1 MFNCHCGNFCLQHCH
16 LEKDI
21 SRSDILI
28 RIIFWFQ
35 ASVFLSLFG
44 SVAVKPAKL
53 LIDFLDWMNEIPD
66 VLLLTWA
73 GWIHC
78 YFTDIKKKKKNPLS
92 ATQTEF
98 SCIIWWRD
106 IFKTSMS
113 SANIVCVQTI
123 WKETQDWKR
132 SIQSNQGLQHMYLL
146 LKILGEKL
154 WLLFKCQ
161 VMPCG

>member
-1 MFNCHCGNFCLQHCH
+1 MFNCHCGNFCLHYCH

-28 RIIFWFQ
+28 RIIFCLQ

-53 LIDFLDWMNEIPD
+53 LIDFLDRRNEIPD

-73 GWIHC
+73 GCIHC
-78 YFTDIKKKKKNPLS
+78 YFIDINHTPPPHFS

-106 IFKTSMS
+106 IFKTLMS
-113 SANIVCVQTI
+113 SANIVCMQTI
-123 WKETQDWKR
+123 WKLRTERDP
-132 SIQSNQGLQHMYLL
+132 
-146 LKILGEKL
+146 
-154 WLLFKCQ
+154 FKAINIFTTH
-161 VMPCG
+161 VLASEDFRGKTLTPF